1 VSLLGVMRGTFRR
14 SLTLALPAVL
24 TLVTVGAGV
33 VGTGVSAAAAPP
45 ATAAGPTDSARGAT
59 ANPPRV
65 VVLGDSTAMTL
76 SYALSA
82 TAPPGTTVD
91 DGGNFGCGLAMG
103 TFSSNHPPHPGL
115 AMFPAC
121 NQATPPS
128 GQWPARD
135 ANFVRGTGPGD
146 IVLYVAGDWE
156 VYDILMSGHWTN
168 ILSPSFQRYEMGQMR
183 KVVKIGTAGGAH
195 FEFFTMPAEDDA
207 EQLGKPPDAP
217 PGDSPERRAIY
228 NRLLRRVAS
237 EFPGRVS
244 VVDYGSILSP
254 KGVFTATIDG
264 VQVRTPDGVHTPAY
278 APGDPFSGNS
288 TEPVAQAFYQWLS
301 PRIWPHIVN
310 SASRGGH
317 STPTT
322 GG

>member
-1 VSLLGVMRGTFRR
+1 VNLLGVMRWALRPSLTIAVA
-14 SLTLALPAVL
+14 SILTLA
-24 TLVTVGAGV
+24 TVSASV
-33 VGTGVSAAAAPP
+33 VGTEVSAPAASP
-45 ATAAGPTDSARGAT
+45 ATT

-76 SYALSA
+76 SYALAA

-103 TFSSNHPPHPGL
+103 TFSSNHPPQPGL

-135 ANFVRGTGPGD
+135 ANFVSGTGPGD

-156 VYDILMSGHWTN
+156 VDDILMSGHWTN

-183 KVVKIGTAGGAH
+183 KAVKIGTARGAH

-207 EQLGKPPDAP
+207 EQLGKPLDAS
-217 PGDSPERRAIY
+217 PGDSPKRRTIY

-237 EFPGRVS
+237 EFPGNVS

-254 KGVFTATIDG
+254 KGVFTDTIDG

-278 APGDPFSGNS
+278 APGNPFSGNS
-288 TEPVAQAFYQWLS
+288 TESVAQAFYHWLS
-301 PRIWPHIVN
+301 PRIWPQIVN
-310 SASRGGH
+310 SASRVGR